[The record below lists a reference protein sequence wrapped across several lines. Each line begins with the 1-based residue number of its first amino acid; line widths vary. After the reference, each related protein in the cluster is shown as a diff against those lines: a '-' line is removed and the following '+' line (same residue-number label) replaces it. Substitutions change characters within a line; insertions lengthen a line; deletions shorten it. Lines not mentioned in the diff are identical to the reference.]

1 MLEKDTLRFAQNW
14 DSNFLQRRLKAGWL
28 FRWKA
33 TPPDMDKGE
42 ILPESEADRATLQQ
56 HNEELLQ
63 KEAVERSPSQSQ
75 GCIFKMFLVDK
86 KETKEKR
93 PVVNM
98 RALSPF
104 VHSPHFKMEGLT
116 IARDLIQEGDWF
128 SRVDLKDAYLHV
140 PLHPNI
146 RPWFRYR
153 VLGEVFQWRSIPFGF
168 KDSPRMFQKLIV
180 EGLTPLRSQGLRL
193 VIYLDDILLISP
205 SYSQCLQEANLL
217 VQLLLKL
224 GFVVNLKK
232 SELTPTQE
240 KTFLGVAMDS
250 RAMSFSL
257 PPAKVKAFRKRIAS
271 MLGKATGGA
280 EAALK
285 EWQSIVG
292 TLVSMGDCIPA
303 IMEVQAR
310 AIRAKTGRAII
321 SEEAK
326 RDLQWWKENLELW
339 NGKSII
345 PRPVDLT
352 MDVDASNL
360 GLGAVFVGRGRR

>member
-1 MLEKDTLRFAQNW
+1 M
-14 DSNFLQRRLKAGWL
+14 
-28 FRWKA
+28 
-33 TPPDMDKGE
+33 
-42 ILPESEADRATLQQ
+42 
-56 HNEELLQ
+56 
-63 KEAVERSPSQSQ
+63 
-75 GCIFKMFLVDK
+75 
-86 KETKEKR
+86 
-93 PVVNM
+93 
-98 RALSPF
+98 
-104 VHSPHFKMEGLT
+104 
-116 IARDLIQEGDWF
+116 
-128 SRVDLKDAYLHV
+128 DLKDAYLHV

-153 VLGEVFQWRSIPFGF
+153 VLGEVFQWRTIPFGF
-168 KDSPRMFQKLIV
+168 KDSPRMFQKLVV

-250 RAMSFSL
+250 RAMSSL
-257 PPAKVKAFRKRIAS
+257 PPAKVKAFKKRIAS

-303 IMEVQAR
+303 IRLHLNSLMEVQAR

-352 MDVDASNL
+352 WTWTPATWGWGSVR
-360 GLGAVFVGRGRR
+360 GGRGRGDASPPLLSGGGPHHQPHRCWQRSTGCGIATKLG

>member
-1 MLEKDTLRFAQNW
+1 
-14 DSNFLQRRLKAGWL
+14 
-28 FRWKA
+28 
-33 TPPDMDKGE
+33 
-42 ILPESEADRATLQQ
+42 
-56 HNEELLQ
+56 
-63 KEAVERSPSQSQ
+63 
-75 GCIFKMFLVDK
+75 
-86 KETKEKR
+86 
-93 PVVNM
+93 
-98 RALSPF
+98 
-104 VHSPHFKMEGLT
+104 
-116 IARDLIQEGDWF
+116 
-128 SRVDLKDAYLHV
+128 
-140 PLHPNI
+140 
-146 RPWFRYR
+146 
-153 VLGEVFQWRSIPFGF
+153 
-168 KDSPRMFQKLIV
+168 MFQKLVV

-280 EAALK
+280 EATLK

-303 IMEVQAR
+303 IRLHLNSLMEVQAR

-360 GLGAVFVGRGRR
+360 GLGAVFGTGRGDASPPLLSGGGQPTTDVAAEHGLLASPRSSGSRGRRSGSARTAWSLWPTYRMGVGCQRCPARFRFKQARNSYCSEFRVAVFLCLIAWSSTGNSQISFQSNNS